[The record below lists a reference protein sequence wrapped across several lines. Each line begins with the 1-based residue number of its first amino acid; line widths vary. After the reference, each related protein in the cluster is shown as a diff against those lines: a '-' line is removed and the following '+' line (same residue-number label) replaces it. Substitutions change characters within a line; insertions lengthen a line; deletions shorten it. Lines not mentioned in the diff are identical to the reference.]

1 MADRYLSFTGTAPGR
16 FLARR
21 LGLPQ
26 PARLCRRSTQTPS
39 LTGPLLHLTA
49 GRSDLGL
56 APVLAR
62 TGLAPGSDTPAA
74 VVLDATGVRDLDTLA
89 EVHSALHPAVR
100 SVARSGRVLV
110 LGAPLDPADH
120 HQAAAQQALEGFTR
134 SLGKEI
140 GRGRTVNLVRLT
152 DAAAAESTLR
162 FLLSPGSA
170 CISGQVIEVG
180 AGAVTEPGDCDRPL
194 AGRTALV
201 TDAARGIGEAVAQ
214 TPARGC
220 RLDQAGRGQRSGPA
234 DPSGVMGV
242 PPGRAKPRAW
252 GSVRLQGG
260 GGRRRDEGPPCS
272 SAVEN
277 LGKSA
282 TDDNAAGGSPLL
294 EELGAA
300 RTRARDAGM
309 IQTTPPGDGA
319 QVVVLDVPAAEADA
333 RRGAERLGGTALAL
347 DITAADAGGRI
358 AAALPDGLDVLVHNA
373 GVTRDR
379 RPANMPAERWSSV
392 MEVNLGSVLRTT
404 DALLASGTLRPG
416 GRIVATASIA
426 GLAGNAGQTNYGA
439 SKAGVVGLVRSLAP
453 RAAARHGVTVNA
465 VAPGFI
471 ETRMTAAIPLLVREA
486 GRRMNSLAQGGLPV
500 DVAETTAWLAH
511 PASGAVNGQVVRVC
525 GQSLLGA

>member
-16 FLARR
+16 FLTRR

-26 PARLCRRSTQTPS
+26 PAPLRRFSEPDAS
-39 LTGPLLHLTA
+39 PAGPLLHLTA
-49 GRSDLGL
+49 GTSGLDL

-62 TGLAPGSDTPAA
+62 TGLHAGSEAPAA
-74 VVLDATGVRDLDTLA
+74 VVLDATGVRDVGTLG
-89 EVHSALHPAVR
+89 EVHAALHPVVR
-100 SVARSGRVLV
+100 SVAASGRVVV

-162 FLLSPGSA
+162 FLLSPKSA
-170 CISGQVIEVG
+170 YVSGQVIGVDG
-180 AGAVTEPGDCDRPL
+180 TTVTAPGDWERPL

-201 TDAARGIGEAVAQ
+201 TGAARGIGEAVAQ
-214 TPARGC
+214 T
-220 RLDQAGRGQRSGPA
+220 L
-234 DPSGVMGV
+234 
-242 PPGRAKPRAW
+242 
-252 GSVRLQGG
+252 
-260 GGRRRDEGPPCS
+260 
-272 SAVEN
+272 
-277 LGKSA
+277 
-282 TDDNAAGGSPLL
+282 
-294 EELGAA
+294 
-300 RTRARDAGM
+300 ARD
-309 IQTTPPGDGA
+309 GA
-319 QVVVLDVPAAEADA
+319 RVVVLDVPAAEADA
-333 RRGAERLGGTALAL
+333 RRVAERLGGTALIL
-347 DITAADAGGRI
+347 DITAADAGDRI

-373 GVTRDR
+373 GITRDR
-379 RPANMPAERWSSV
+379 RLVNMPAERWASV
-392 MEVNLGSVLRTT
+392 LEVNLASVLRTT
-404 DALLASGTLRPG
+404 DALLAHGTLRPG

-453 RAAARHGVTVNA
+453 RALSGHGVTVNA

-471 ETRMTAAIPLLVREA
+471 ETRMTASIPLFIREA